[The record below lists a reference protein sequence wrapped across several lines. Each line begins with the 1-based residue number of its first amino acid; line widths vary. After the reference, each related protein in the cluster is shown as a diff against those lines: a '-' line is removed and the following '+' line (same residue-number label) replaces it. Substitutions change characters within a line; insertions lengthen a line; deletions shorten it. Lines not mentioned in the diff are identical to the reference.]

1 MAIIDANLLK
11 NLEIRRYIG
20 GFVSGVFARFYLIQN
35 YCVSK
40 NNVFQMKDNEK
51 AVGILTYSDRF

>member
-1 MAIIDANLLK
+1 MAIIGANMLK
-11 NLEIRRYIG
+11 NVEIRQYVC

-35 YCVSK
+35 YCVSE
-40 NNVFQMKDNEK
+40 NNVFQMKKVEK